1 MKRLSGKTA
10 IITGAAQGMG
20 ANHARRFVAEGARV
34 VLTDLQEDAGAA
46 LAKELGEAAR
56 FVRQD
61 VSSEA
66 DWDAV
71 VKVAEE
77 AFGGV
82 DILVNNA
89 GMYFICPVD
98 EAEPAKVR
106 KLLEVNVYGCWL
118 GISKVVPS
126 MKRRGGGAVVN
137 LASLAGSRGIPWHAI
152 YGASKWAVRGLTK
165 SAAYDLGPANIRVN
179 AVLPGAVAD
188 TGMFSGGT
196 PEQMQQIPLQR
207 PASLDEVSD
216 LVIFLASSESSYITG
231 ADHFIDGGRG
241 LW

>member
-1 MKRLSGKTA
+1 
-10 IITGAAQGMG
+10 QGMG

-126 MKRRGGGAVVN
+126 MKRRG
-137 LASLAGSRGIPWHAI
+137 
-152 YGASKWAVRGLTK
+152 
-165 SAAYDLGPANIRVN
+165 
-179 AVLPGAVAD
+179 
-188 TGMFSGGT
+188 
-196 PEQMQQIPLQR
+196 
-207 PASLDEVSD
+207 
-216 LVIFLASSESSYITG
+216 
-231 ADHFIDGGRG
+231 
-241 LW
+241 

>member
-1 MKRLSGKTA
+1 MGRLSGKTA

-20 ANHARRFVAEGARV
+20 ANHARRFAAEGANV
-34 VLTDLQEDAGAA
+34 VMTDLQEDAGQA
-46 LAKELGEAAR
+46 LASELGEAVR

-66 DWDAV
+66 DWDMV
-71 VKVAEE
+71 VKTAEE

-89 GMYFICPVD
+89 GLYFICPVD
-98 EAEPAKVR
+98 EAEPEKVR
-106 KLLEVNVYGCWL
+106 KLLEVNVYGSWL

-126 MKRRGGGAVVN
+126 MKQRGGGAIVN
-137 LASLAGSRGIPWHAI
+137 LASLAGSRGIPWHSI

-188 TGMFSGGT
+188 TGMFSGGS
-196 PEQMQQIPLQR
+196 PEEMQKIPLQR
-207 PASLDEVSD
+207 PGSLDEVSD
-216 LVIFLASSESSYITG
+216 LLIFLASSESSYITG
-231 ADHFIDGGRG
+231 GDHFIDGGRG

>member
-1 MKRLSGKTA
+1 MEKLSGKTA

-20 ANHARRFVAEGARV
+20 ANHARRFVAQGANV
-34 VLTDLQEDAGAA
+34 VMTDLQQEAGEA
-46 LAKELGEAAR
+46 LASELGDAAR

-66 DWDAV
+66 DWDTV
-71 VKVAEE
+71 ITVAEE
-77 AFGGV
+77 AFGGI

-89 GMYFICPVD
+89 GLYFVCPVEAA
-98 EAEPAKVR
+98 EAEKVR

-126 MKRRGGGAVVN
+126 MKRRGGGAIIN

-216 LVIFLASSESSYITG
+216 LVIFLASGESSYITG
-231 ADHFIDGGRG
+231 SDHLIDGGRG